1 MTGSDIV
8 WLHLNVSRE
17 PHTQDMR
24 ENLKFVVVL
33 ILGLAIGSGI
43 SPVHAEDP
51 VVPTGEV
58 LKVCIDKK
66 TGVIK
71 ASAKCLKTERATV
84 LGGVGPKGDKGDTGD
99 LGPVGPQGIQG
110 VAGPQGVQGERGL
123 TGAQGLQGD
132 RGFTGATG
140 PTGTVSGLRQTSLT
154 VWESSSFAGGC
165 SSFGYSALGPSTSI
179 SVFSGTVSLNKSC
192 ISFYSKN
199 VTVYAP

>member
-1 MTGSDIV
+1 
-8 WLHLNVSRE
+8 
-17 PHTQDMR
+17 MR
-24 ENLKFVVVL
+24 ENLKLAVVL

-51 VVPTGEV
+51 VVPAGEV

-71 ASAKCLKTERATV
+71 ASTKCLKTERATV
-84 LGGVGPKGDKGDTGD
+84 LGGVGPKGEKGDTGD

-140 PTGTVSGLRQTSLT
+140 ATGVVSGLRQTSLT
-154 VWESSSFAGGC
+154 VWEP
-165 SSFGYSALGPSTSI
+165 SSFGTSCNTFSGYSVLGPSTSV
-179 SVFSGTVSLNKSC
+179 SVFSGIVSFNKSC
-192 ISFYSKN
+192 VTFSSKN
-199 VTVYAP
+199 ITFYAP